1 MQAGTLVLVDLTWS
15 AGLLAL
21 YGHET
26 SLSGSAPLA
35 LEIVFAL
42 LYTLLGGFL
51 FAAFCFKVCIKTCV
65 DCIQT
70 HVECIQ
76 TYTEYNVCKVC
87 MCVTSY
93 VFTHVVEHE
102 ADVVMLMCG
111 SCSHPQ
117 NV

>member
-1 MQAGTLVLVDLTWS
+1 MVQAGTLVLVDLTWS

-51 FAAFCFKVCIKTCV
+51 FAAFCFGTGKV
-65 DCIQT
+65 
-70 HVECIQ
+70 CIQ
-76 TYTEYNVCKVC
+76 TYNV
-87 MCVTSY
+87 
-93 VFTHVVEHE
+93 HIR
-102 ADVVMLMCG
+102 
-111 SCSHPQ
+111 
-117 NV
+117 